1 MEIKEFDDVYL
12 NTKNKCVVT
21 YHEDEGRNRKGVAI
35 SGVTSSLNGTLF
47 VWVDNFANRVNFDKV
62 ISIKDS
68 GIPWI

>member
-12 NTKNKCVVT
+12 NTKNKCVVN
-21 YHEDEGRNRKGVAI
+21 YHDANRHERKGIAL